1 MLNSYFGY
9 ANFIQGGIH
18 TMKKRFLSIALTLAM
33 VSSMAVGCGS
43 SKSDSAD
50 SKKEEGA
57 KTEASADTESNQILF
72 NGSSTLA
79 PVITSMATTFFDT
92 YGTWD
97 AYDSSLPKEDIAIY
111 VSAGGSGQGT
121 KAVIDGTAT
130 FGMVARSVKDEE
142 KEAIKDEKEYQVG
155 IDALTIAVNPA
166 NPVNDVLDN
175 LTTEQI
181 VGLFSGEYA
190 TWKDLDSSLPDEE
203 VVVIT
208 RDINGGAHEVFQK
221 NIMGDTEVKADA
233 IQASSMGELVQDIID
248 NQYAIGYASFGVA
261 NQNEGK
267 VTPLKVNGVAAT
279 KENILDGSVSQ
290 KPQYGLLPAI
300 AGTLYVSAIAVVLAL
315 IFGVACAC
323 FLDYYLPKKVASLFL
338 AFIDLVAG
346 IPSVIFGFIGL
357 TVLVK
362 AFATHLHMAAGQCIL
377 AAGIVL
383 GIMLLPFVISTCH
396 ESLQTARKT
405 YEFSAITLGFSREF
419 TLLHFILPAIRPGI
433 IAGAMM
439 AFGRALGE
447 TMAVMMVIGNSP
459 IYPKLLGRGQTLPAL
474 TALEMGS
481 IEYGSLH
488 LSVLYVANAVL
499 LVILFIVL
507 GISYLLKRRLATHE
521 N

>member
-1 MLNSYFGY
+1 MFKKLSDKFSK
-9 ANFIQGGIH
+9 GIIYLAA
-18 TMKKRFLSIALTLAM
+18 FLVTAL
-33 VSSMAVGCGS
+33 MAVMLIHIVK
-43 SKSDSAD
+43 KSIPAISQLGI
-50 SKKEEGA
+50 KM
-57 KTEASADTESNQILF
+57 F
-72 NGSSTLA
+72 
-79 PVITSMATTFFDT
+79 
-92 YGTWD
+92 
-97 AYDSSLPKEDIAIY
+97 LP
-111 VSAGGSGQGT
+111 
-121 KAVIDGTAT
+121 
-130 FGMVARSVKDEE
+130 
-142 KEAIKDEKEYQVG
+142 
-155 IDALTIAVNPA
+155 
-166 NPVNDVLDN
+166 
-175 LTTEQI
+175 TTE
-181 VGLFSGEYA
+181 
-190 TWKDLDSSLPDEE
+190 WRP
-203 VVVIT
+203 
-208 RDINGGAHEVFQK
+208 
-221 NIMGDTEVKADA
+221 
-233 IQASSMGELVQDIID
+233 
-248 NQYAIGYASFGVA
+248 
-261 NQNEGK
+261 
-267 VTPLKVNGVAAT
+267 
-279 KENILDGSVSQ
+279 VSQ

-323 FLDYYLPKKVASLFL
+323 FLDYYLPKKVASIFL

-346 IPSVIFGFIGL
+346 IPSVIFGFI
-357 TVLVK
+357 
-362 AFATHLHMAAGQCIL
+362 FATHLHMAAGQCIL